1 MFSNHGDVF
10 EVLFHKGQ
18 VESEERFSFDRFC
31 LIGDVNEDQRGI
43 KSSAILHVSGLS

>member
-18 VESEERFSFDRFC
+18 VESEERFSFD
-31 LIGDVNEDQRGI
+31 VNEDQGGI
-43 KSSAILHVSGLS
+43 KSSTILHVSGLL